1 MAALAE
7 KLKGISSLQG
17 TCLKKKK
24 LEKKMSAVWWNVAVA
39 LEMDRFIVWF

>member
-17 TCLKKKK
+17 TCLKKKEK
-24 LEKKMSAVWWNVAVA
+24 KKMSAVW
-39 LEMDRFIVWF
+39 